1 MSRSPSAASMKSR
14 RDVLQM
20 LGGISA
26 IALLA
31 KCGGEADDP
40 AAAGGSSGTG
50 GTGTAGTGGG
60 NAAGTGGSGT
70 AGAGGGDT
78 SNVAWATAGTS
89 VLVGKDYGDPFAA
102 GIGTACAVY
111 KSSTGGPCHATS
123 DNLVRKDISE
133 ALPGLPTRLE
143 LLIVDA
149 SCSPLPN
156 ATVEIWHC
164 DTKGTY
170 TGDIDGNN
178 DDFCTGGDAEAAA
191 STAYRGIQTA
201 DANGRV
207 TFDTNF
213 PGWYGGRATHIHFK
227 ITSGGTEYLT
237 SQLFFEEALKEEIY
251 NAQPNYEP
259 TSGQG
264 YQNNTNDQ
272 VIKEASLT
280 IAEATMSTAKQA
292 DGAMLAWKV
301 ISAKSLVFAGRAPA
315 RGEGQSP
322 SKTKA
327 PCLGRRRRGYTPP
340 SPSSRGRSTRT

>member
-1 MSRSPSAASMKSR
+1 MKTR

-31 KCGGEADDP
+31 KCGGDADAT
-40 AAAGGSSGTG
+40 AAEGTAGSGAGGSGT
-50 GTGTAGTGGG
+50 
-60 NAAGTGGSGT
+60 AGTGGSGT
-70 AGAGGGDT
+70 AGAGGSGTAGAGGSDT
-78 SNVAWATAGTS
+78 SNVAWATAGTAI
-89 VLVGKDYGDPFAA
+89 LVGKDYGNPFAA
-102 GIGTACAVY
+102 GIGTACSIY
-111 KSSTGGPCHATS
+111 ESSTGGPCHATS
-123 DNLVRKDISE
+123 DNLVRKDVSE
-133 ALPGLPTRLE
+133 ALPGLPARLE
-143 LLIVDA
+143 FLLVDA
-149 SCSPLPN
+149 SCNPLSN
-156 ATVEIWHC
+156 ATMEIWHC

-237 SQLFFEEALKEEIY
+237 SQLFFDEALKAEIY
-251 NAQPNYEP
+251 DAQPNYEA

-264 YQNNTNDQ
+264 YQTNANDQ
-272 VIKEASLT
+272 VIKGASLT
-280 IAEATMSTAKQA
+280 IAEVTMSVAKQA
-292 DGAMLAWKV
+292 DGAMLAWKA
-301 ISAKSLVFAGRAPA
+301 ICAKS
-315 RGEGQSP
+315 
-322 SKTKA
+322 
-327 PCLGRRRRGYTPP
+327 
-340 SPSSRGRSTRT
+340 